1 MKITPNN
8 FYEMMAQESYWKINI
23 KIAREIGIKPALLLS
38 DLIDKYNYNRY
49 RDCLTEDEY
58 FPYTQKEIEK
68 ETFIKPT
75 SQKRIV
81 NKLETLKLISTK
93 MKSTNN
99 NYISHSL
106 HFKINEQEVIKL
118 LKNNKED

>member
-23 KIAREIGIKPALLLS
+23 KIAKEIGIKPALFLS